1 MKTRRAEVAGAG
13 LAGLTVA
20 AVLAQRGW
28 KVRVHERAPELREI
42 GAGIYLFENAL
53 RVLEEIG
60 AYGDVA
66 ARAERILDGDLR
78 DHADRLV
85 IRRNERRQVAS
96 RLLVAVRGDLH
107 AALARA
113 ATRAG
118 AEIVTESQVLAATPD
133 GRLEF
138 KDGLGEPADLVVG
151 ADGVRSRVRDSL
163 ALATSITD
171 LQDGCGRHLI
181 ARTRD
186 DPMQRTIEVWNGG
199 RRLGIAPAAPEWV
212 YVFLCCPSSDVG
224 GRRQQPFDA
233 GEWIRTHPAYTS
245 QLGRIPRHP
254 EGRWLTFHDVRCRS
268 WSDGRVA
275 LVGDAAHA
283 MSPNLG
289 QGACT
294 AMSNALALG
303 QAVSVHADVPAALR
317 AWEASERP
325 LTDRTQRYSYLYG
338 RIGTRWP
345 RALLDVR
352 SRLIPVIARNGRF
365 RRAMSQAS
373 EHFPDLDA
381 ARRVP
386 GA

>member
-28 KVRVHERAPELREI
+28 RVRVHERAPELREI

-60 AYGDVA
+60 AYDDLA

-181 ARTRD
+181 ARTPD

-199 RRLGIAPAAPEWV
+199 RRLGIAPASPEWV

-233 GEWIRTHPAYTS
+233 GEWVRTHPGYTS

-254 EGRWLTFHDVRCRS
+254 EGRWLTFYDVRCRS

-352 SRLIPVIARNGRF
+352 SRLVPIVARNGRF

-373 EHFPDLDA
+373 EHFPALDA
-381 ARRVP
+381 ARAVP